1 MADVGDR
8 KDGGGGRRD
17 TQKLLGMVV
26 DGKDEG
32 EEGGDGTLRKLG
44 VIEFL
49 TQEPNPSG
57 TTLVD
62 ARNGFN
68 NLIRLAM
75 LWTVQ
80 HCWLE
85 GSRFGFNW
93 YRHWAKLLLRQ
104 PGEPLDLLLIPE
116 RGNSVRNPLDGI
128 VQDYPPPPGQG
139 VKTSRLRAFIHI
151 ICR

>member
-32 EEGGDGTLRKLG
+32 EEGGDGTLRELG

-49 TQEPNPSG
+49 NHEADPSG

-93 YRHWAKLLLRQ
+93 Y
-104 PGEPLDLLLIPE
+104 
-116 RGNSVRNPLDGI
+116 S
-128 VQDYPPPPGQG
+128 
-139 VKTSRLRAFIHI
+139 T
-151 ICR
+151 